1 MKREYTKLF
10 SFILGITFILSGVIF
25 AVTRS
30 YKDDKQSKIDAENKI
45 IDEIID
51 VYGAFASKIEEFSN
65 RRDTLYED
73 YAEFTT
79 YYTTMPDGYDEI
91 IEKIKNYET
100 LVTEVEDATAYLKDN
115 CENPSYSSIDANT
128 KCNSYVI
135 NLEKTV
141 NVFLVDIEFFNSK
154 LKEYNEWTIE
164 ENKTLKDNEKYKE
177 LALYEPFEYK
187 DYIDVDNDGV
197 YLGKESD

>member
-1 MKREYTKLF
+1 MKREYAKLF

-30 YKDDKQSKIDAENKI
+30 YKDDKQAKIDEENKI

-51 VYGAFASKIEEFSN
+51 VYEAFKGKIEEFSN
-65 RRDTLYED
+65 RRDTLYEE

-79 YYTTMPDGYDEI
+79 YYTTMPDGYDAI
-91 IEKIKNYET
+91 IEKIKNYEI
-100 LVTEVEDATAYLKDN
+100 LVSEVEDAAAYLKDN
-115 CENPSYSSIDANT
+115 CENPTYSSIDANT

-135 NLEKTV
+135 NLEKTI
-141 NVFLVDIEFFNSK
+141 NVFVLDVEYFNSK
-154 LKEYNEWTIE
+154 LKEYNEWIIE
-164 ENKTLKDNEKYKE
+164 ENKSLKENEKYNE
-177 LALYEPFEYK
+177 LALYETFKYK